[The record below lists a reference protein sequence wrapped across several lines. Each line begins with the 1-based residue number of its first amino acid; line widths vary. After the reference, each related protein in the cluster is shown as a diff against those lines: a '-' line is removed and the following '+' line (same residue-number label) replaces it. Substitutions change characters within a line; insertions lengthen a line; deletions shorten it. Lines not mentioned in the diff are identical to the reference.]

1 MSTKKNYHII
11 FELYILS
18 LLIGQTLFFVL
29 PVLQIMR
36 LFTIGITVFFLLYLS
51 KYSINKKLLFFLSVF
66 ILFFIFVLFST
77 IRCISTFNI
86 NLFINYLLIIFILF
100 NLSIFFTTLDI
111 KLITKSVIKVLYV
124 YLSLCTFV
132 AAWEIVTQ
140 NHLPVSKFSN
150 PTKEYFFLYIPT
162 TFFTNENDY
171 MAVYLLLFLLIFS
184 IKKDLLKENFN
195 KLDFVL
201 FISLIV
207 QSFITGA
214 RIVQLCII
222 LFFYIYFIQK
232 NIKFLFFSIGLCFLF
247 YLINSEKINSILV
260 EMFTNHGS
268 NEVRKNLYIL
278 GFKSLFNKDSTLFL
292 GLGMNGSVNYYKK
305 VHTDLFLG
313 GIEAPH
319 NFLFE
324 LILNCGFI
332 FTLLFILFTIFMYV
346 KLRIKKYYY
355 LGSIIFLY
363 FFILCSPAAASF
375 LWPQYIVLFVIF
387 YYANS
392 YKSVSNISIKKMK
405 KNNFLNMVF
414 KYRGN

>member
-1 MSTKKNYHII
+1 M
-11 FELYILS
+11 
-18 LLIGQTLFFVL
+18 
-29 PVLQIMR
+29 
-36 LFTIGITVFFLLYLS
+36 
-51 KYSINKKLLFFLSVF
+51 
-66 ILFFIFVLFST
+66 
-77 IRCISTFNI
+77 
-86 NLFINYLLIIFILF
+86 IIFILF
-100 NLSIFFTTLDI
+100 NLSIFFTAFDI
-111 KLITKSVIKVLYV
+111 KVITKSVIKVLYV
-124 YLSLCTFV
+124 YLILCNFV
-132 AAWEIVTQ
+132 AIWEIITH

-171 MAVYLLLFLLIFS
+171 MTVYLLLFLLIFS

-195 KLDFVL
+195 KIDFIL
-201 FISLIV
+201 FISLLV

-222 LFFYIYFIQK
+222 LFFYIYLIQK
-232 NIKFLFFSIGLCFLF
+232 NIKFLIFTIGLCLLF
-247 YLINSEKINSILV
+247 YFSNIEKINYILV

-268 NEVRKNLYIL
+268 NEIRKNLYIL
-278 GFKSLFNKDSTLFL
+278 GFKSLFNKDSTLLL
-292 GLGMNGSVNYYKK
+292 GLGMNGSINYYKN
-305 VHTDLFLG
+305 VHTELFLG

-332 FTLLFILFTIFMYV
+332 FTLLFVFFTIFMYV

-363 FFILCSPAAASF
+363 FFILCSPASSTF

-392 YKSVSNISIKKMK
+392 YKSINNISIRKTQ
-405 KNNFLNMVF
+405 KNNFLNTMF